1 VFHDF
6 PPSAAW
12 IHEGARVG
20 FEAVFIRRLTR
31 GWRFSGHTTAVEDD
45 RPWTVRYQIGV
56 DTKWRTRRA
65 EAWIWNGDD
74 PTRVSLRHDGAGKW
88 SVNGASA
95 SRLDGCMD
103 VDFESSACTNTL
115 PVHRLPGDLGQCE
128 APAAYVRTDGA
139 VERLEQTYRR
149 DHLRDSGSVF
159 EYEAPRFAFSAR
171 LEYDRHGLVLLYPG
185 IARRA
190 L

>member
-1 VFHDF
+1 VFGDF

-56 DTKWRTRRA
+56 DRQWRTRRA

-115 PVHRLPGDLGQCE
+115 PVHRLPGDVGQCE
-128 APAAYVRTDGA
+128 APAAYVRTADDGVLRGNNVIKYKAEEA
-139 VERLEQTYRR
+139 VLQLDTGERIEL
-149 DHLRDSGSVF
+149 DAVKF
-159 EYEAPRFAFSAR
+159 EALANAFLDEIRARF
-171 LEYDRHGLVLLYPG
+171 V
-185 IARRA
+185 
-190 L
+190 